1 MPYKSR
7 FSLFG
12 ADEDK
17 RISGSSPFNWK
28 VVSTYISSIEEVL
41 SSLQLDCKK
50 NEQEYQIRNSVFHS
64 LIVR

>member
-50 NEQEYQIRNSVFHS
+50 MNRN
-64 LIVR
+64 IK